1 MWVYTFL
8 ERILIPTGLHHFI
21 YGPFIFGPAAVEG
34 GIQMYWAQHL
44 QEFSLSAEPLKSL
57 FPEGGFA
64 LHGNSKIFGA
74 VGISLAM
81 YFTAAPENR
90 VKVAGLLI
98 PATLTAMLV
107 GITEPL
113 EFTFLFISPLL
124 FAVHAVLAA
133 SMSTVMYL
141 FGVVG
146 NMGGGLI
153 DQVLPQNW
161 IPMFSNH
168 ADMMLTQI
176 AIGLCFTLLYFV
188 VFRTLIL
195 QFNMCTPGREDAEV
209 KLYSKAEYKASRGQ
223 TIAAEPKR
231 AGSGCRYP
239 ASPGRGRQYLQH

>member
-1 MWVYTFL
+1 
-8 ERILIPTGLHHFI
+8 
-21 YGPFIFGPAAVEG
+21 
-34 GIQMYWAQHL
+34 
-44 QEFSLSAEPLKSL
+44 
-57 FPEGGFA
+57 
-64 LHGNSKIFGA
+64 
-74 VGISLAM
+74 M

-223 TIAAEPKR
+223 TTAAEPKK
-231 AGSGCRYP
+231 S
-239 ASPGRGRQYLQH
+239 